1 MSFVLLA
8 IVSAL
13 GSKESAIYPVILSF
27 DFSLIK
33 YYFITND
40 DYFRLPDTL
49 LRITVFGFSIICLIM
64 IERFSLNKDR
74 HLPKFF
80 PNLVK
85 FLLLIFFST
94 FLTTDN
100 IYNIVALLL
109 LISSIYY
116 FIYYKRKPLSG
127 IELSLVFMLF
137 LFFFYP
143 LFTSLEFN
151 TPIKELDNYS
161 RFFMLIP
168 VFYMFREI
176 KISLKEL
183 LLIMNISSILI
194 GIFAIYTYFIMG
206 EVRVRGFTS
215 SATIF
220 GNVSL
225 IYAMISL
232 ISISYFKNYRKYQ
245 ILCLSG
251 LVLVL
256 FAWVLTGTR
265 GSLITLLFSL
275 IFLLFRENRYLVLY
289 FSYKK
294 VLIFLFFIGLIF
306 FNSNTYDRF
315 VNSYNSTYNYVFN
328 DGGHHWTHKDSF
340 VPRFLIWKGAINI
353 ISENPVNGIGLSNFN
368 EAILGQIIS
377 RNIAPIKPRFVDP
390 SAGINHAHNQY
401 LDIFAKTGFIGF
413 LILIALLF
421 IFYYYFKRHRD
432 SGNFDCSYGAI
443 IGSLLVI
450 MFSSNMLFHAI
461 LSHQQSTLFMIII
474 LFVFAGITVNNSHTE
489 ESK

>member
-1 MSFVLLA
+1 MSFILLA
-8 IVSAL
+8 VVSTL
-13 GSKESAIYPVILSF
+13 GSKESAIYPVMLSF

-33 YYFITND
+33 HYFITND
-40 DYFRLPDTL
+40 NYFRLPDTL
-49 LRITVFGFSIICLIM
+49 LRIIVFGLSIICLI
-64 IERFSLNKDR
+64 IVERFPPNKDMN
-74 HLPKFF
+74 LPKFF

-94 FLTTDN
+94 FLTTNN
-100 IYNIVALLL
+100 IYNMATLLL
-109 LISSIYY
+109 LVSSIYY
-116 FIYYKRKPLSG
+116 FIYYKKKPLSG
-127 IELSLVFMLF
+127 VDLLLIFTLF
-137 LFFFYP
+137 LLFFYP
-143 LFTSLEFN
+143 LLTSLDFN

-161 RFFMLIP
+161 RFFILIP

-183 LLIMNISSILI
+183 LLMINISSILI
-194 GIFAIYTYFIMG
+194 GIFAIYTYFIVG

-220 GNVSL
+220 GNISL

-232 ISISYFKNYRKYQ
+232 ISISYFKNHRKYQ
-245 ILCLSG
+245 LLCLSS
-251 LVLVL
+251 LALVL

-265 GSLITLLFSL
+265 GSLITLFCSL
-275 IFLLFRENRYLVLY
+275 IFLLFRENRHLVLS

-294 VLIFLFFIGLIF
+294 TSIFLFCIGLIF

-315 VNSYNSTYNYVFN
+315 INSYNSTYNYVFN
-328 DGGHHWTHKDSF
+328 DAGHYWNHKDSF
-340 VPRFLIWKGAINI
+340 VPRFLIWSGTIHI

-368 EAILGQIIS
+368 EAILGQIAS
-377 RNIAPIKPRFVDP
+377 KNIAPIKPGFIDS

-413 LILIALLF
+413 LILATLLF
-421 IFYYYFKRHRD
+421 IFYYYFKRYRE
-432 SGNFDCSYGAI
+432 SGNFDSSYAAM
-443 IGSLLVI
+443 IGCLLTI

-474 LFVFAGITVNNSHTE
+474 LFVFAGITANNSHVE